1 MTRLEN
7 LCYDPKWISKY
18 LPKIIWYLPLVDS
31 SMWHFHVTIF
41 VALNSGRQNST
52 FTFFEV
58 VNFLDCIF
66 HVVFVV
72 LICLSLY
79 VSLTIKIVELIQ
91 LSNSIWNFLHSAH
104 PIQVFIHPCGIGEY
118 WLFLVFALLVGS
130 ERFGS
135 TLHYFI
141 VLIILFFFIFHL
153 VFPTLRAE
161 SFRVTFRSHIL
172 TCSNWGG
179 QYYRCGY
186 PPLGLNFC
194 VKSFALLPA
203 FTFILK
209 AVDVAMIFIL
219 LLFLINF
226 TNLPRFSL
234 LPERS
239 SLCGHYV
246 AYFSE

>member
-141 VLIILFFFIFHL
+141 VLIILFFLFSIWYFLPCSRSRSESPSEVIFWH
-153 VFPTLRAE
+153 AQIE
-161 SFRVTFRSHIL
+161 
-172 TCSNWGG
+172 
-179 QYYRCGY
+179 
-186 PPLGLNFC
+186 
-194 VKSFALLPA
+194 
-203 FTFILK
+203 
-209 AVDVAMIFIL
+209 AVNTIGVAIL
-219 LLFLINF
+219 LWGWIFVLNILRSC
-226 TNLPRFSL
+226 PL
-234 LPERS
+234 LHWYWGRWM
-239 SLCGHYV
+239 
-246 AYFSE
+246 